1 MLEPEWAFQAQ
12 LYHLP
17 CLGALDLGIR
27 TKIPHIAGVEL
38 LALPCLSS
46 HPSHYL
52 LSVLISSF
60 PSIPVTHGSVLV
72 LVVVAQS
79 GPTLPPFD
87 QFITGT

>member
-72 LVVVAQS
+72 QTS
-79 GPTLPPFD
+79 CTYGGGPVWAHTAAF
-87 QFITGT
+87 